1 MIWANEYNSMI
12 QSINVKVKLD
22 NEISESMKSL
32 IFSA

>member
-1 MIWANEYNSMI
+1 MIWSANEYNMI